1 MDAAIDSFNAVNG
14 ADSGSSAPR
23 SRMSGLLRATQVL
36 DRLVIEGKATSAY
49 DLAKAIRAPVS
60 TIYGVVEALVQAGLL
75 ERDDAGAVWFGSRMY
90 HYGLAYGRNVDLL
103 REARAEM
110 RKLVHDLGETVQLCA
125 RHDGVVVIQDMAE
138 ASRNLRVSS
147 RIGAQVPLNWSVSGR
162 FFLAH
167 LPQHEQ
173 IELFRRYAVPSATG
187 RAPMDP
193 KEFVALTDEARRL
206 GYATQ
211 LSGTDEGIACVA
223 APILNASGICEMTIS
238 IIMPEL
244 RVRESLDRFATAAR
258 EAAARVE
265 ARVGWRPFGPLG
277 LPTGCP
283 SADRAASPGL
293 AAADRIREHS
303 HYEMLA

>member
-1 MDAAIDSFNAVNG
+1 MDATVNPFEG
-14 ADSGSSAPR
+14 DEGTVVPR

-36 DRLVIEGKATSAY
+36 DRLVVEGKATSAY

-60 TIYGVVEALVQAGLL
+60 TIYGVVDALVQAGLL

-103 REARAEM
+103 REARTEM
-110 RKLVHDLGETVQLCA
+110 RKLAEELGETVQLCA
-125 RHDGVVVIQDMAE
+125 RHGGVVVIQDMAE

-173 IELFRRYAVPSATG
+173 MELFRQYAVPSATG

-193 KEFVALTDEARRL
+193 RTFVALSDEARRL

-211 LSGTDEGIACVA
+211 LSGADEGIACVA
-223 APILNASGICEMTIS
+223 APIMNASGICEMTMS
-238 IIMPEL
+238 IIMPEM
-244 RVRESLDRFATAAR
+244 RVRESLDRFADAAR
-258 EAAARVE
+258 AACARVE
-265 ARVGWRPFGPLG
+265 ARVGWRPFGPMG
-277 LPTGCP
+277 LPAKR
-283 SADRAASPGL
+283 SAPAAAAEAAASP
-293 AAADRIREHS
+293 AQ
-303 HYEMLA
+303 YEVVG

>member
-1 MDAAIDSFNAVNG
+1 MDVDIHPFSSESQAAG
-14 ADSGSSAPR
+14 PR

-60 TIYGVVEALVQAGLL
+60 TIYGVVDALVQAGLL
-75 ERDDAGAVWFGSRMY
+75 ERDDVGAVWFGSRMY
-90 HYGLAYGRNVDLL
+90 HYGLAYGLNVDLL
-103 REARAEM
+103 REARHEM
-110 RKLVHDLGETVQLCA
+110 RKLAQELQETVQLCA

-147 RIGAQVPLNWSVSGR
+147 RIGAQLPLNWSVSGR

-173 IELFRRYAVPSATG
+173 MELFRRFAVPSATG

-193 KEFVALTDEARRL
+193 QQFVGLCDEARRL

-223 APILNASGICEMTIS
+223 VPILNASGICEMTIS

-244 RVRESLDRFATAAR
+244 RVRESLDRFTTAAR
-258 EAAARVE
+258 AAAARVE
-265 ARVGWRPFGPLG
+265 DRVGWRPFGPLG
-277 LPTGCP
+277 LPE
-283 SADRAASPGL
+283 RAASGTSPMMAELTAQEAAKQSEL
-293 AAADRIREHS
+293 ATA
-303 HYEMLA
+303 YEMMA